1 MKNEQQTWQDLIDYI
16 LDNSKSY
23 SKKDLENRSM
33 TTLTILKTEIEINLY
48 HARQAKT
55 KGK

>member
-1 MKNEQQTWQDLIDYI
+1 MTNEQQTRQDLIDYI
-16 LDNSKSY
+16 LDNSKNY
-23 SKKDLENRSM
+23 LKKDLESRSV
-33 TTLTILKTEIEINLY
+33 TVLTIFKTEIEIKLY

>member
-1 MKNEQQTWQDLIDYI
+1 MKDEQEIRQDLIDYI

-23 SKKDLENRSM
+23 SKKDLENRSG
-33 TTLTILKTEIEINLY
+33 TALTILKTQIEINLY

-55 KGK
+55 KK

>member
-1 MKNEQQTWQDLIDYI
+1 MKDEQQTRQDLIDYI
-16 LDNSKSY
+16 LDNSKNY
-23 SKKDLENRSM
+23 SKKELESRSV
-33 TTLTILKTEIEINLY
+33 TALTILKTEIEINLY